1 MGILSNAEIV
11 LLIANVIGWL
21 IATMLGWLVK
31 GLFDRLKELEQENK
45 KQTEAI
51 SRIREE
57 MPTNYA
63 RRDDLNDALDRIFD
77 AIRRIE
83 DNLGQKADRRDHYRN

>member
-1 MGILSNAEIV
+1 MGILSNAEVI
-11 LLIANVIGWL
+11 LLIANVVGWL
-21 IATMLGWLVK
+21 IATLLGWLVK

-51 SRIREE
+51 ARIREE

-63 RRDDLNDALDRIFD
+63 RREDLSDALDRIFD

-83 DNLGQKADRRDHYRN
+83 DSLKDKADRRDHYRN